1 MAEGLAFRPIPVTDI
16 NKMMNTVLLPTA
28 YLAPVSYYSALY
40 RADEAYIEI
49 WEHYVKQ
56 TIRNRCQIAGPD
68 GMIPLSIPV
77 VKANKPGQPIC
88 ETRISDHGNWRH
100 LHWRALQSAY
110 GNSPFFEY
118 YEDDFRRFYQPDWE
132 FLTDYNRDLMTL
144 VCELLDI
151 TPRINNTE
159 KFQAVPLMDFQ
170 GVAPRPYYQVFSA
183 RHGFIP
189 DLSIVDLLFNMGP
202 ESVLYL

>member
-1 MAEGLAFRPIPVTDI
+1 MAFPPILSAAMKKETL
-16 NKMMNTVLLPTA
+16 LLPTA
-28 YLAPVSYYSALY
+28 YLAPVWYYSALY
-40 RADEAYIEI
+40 RAGGACTEV

-56 TIRNRCQIAGPD
+56 TIRNRCCIAGPE
-68 GMIPLSIPV
+68 GTIPLSVPV
-77 VKANKPGQPIC
+77 VKASRPGQPIC

-132 FLTDYNRDLMTL
+132 FLVDYNRDLQTL
-144 VCELLDI
+144 VCQLLDI
-151 TPRINNTE
+151 EPEMTE
-159 KFQAVPLMDFQ
+159 TSAFRAVPRLEAEDFQ
-170 GVAPRPYYQVFSA
+170 PRTYYQVFSA

-189 DLSIVDLLFNMGP
+189 HLSIVDLLFNMGP

>member
-1 MAEGLAFRPIPVTDI
+1 MENTNTCTRLESYLHSI
-16 NKMMNTVLLPTA
+16 NKLIKEC
-28 YLAPVSYYSALY
+28 YLDMANIRSFGRYLVGTQVKASYLERELGSMTYIKEQWALY
-40 RADEAYIEI
+40 YEYEEPFR
-49 WEHYVKQ
+49 
-56 TIRNRCQIAGPD
+56 
-68 GMIPLSIPV
+68 LSM
-77 VKANKPGQPIC
+77 ARGC
-88 ETRISDHGNWRH
+88 LMTSTRS
-100 LHWRALQSAY
+100 
-110 GNSPFFEY
+110 FFEY

-151 TPRINNTE
+151 TPQINNTE

>member
-1 MAEGLAFRPIPVTDI
+1 MKTI
-16 NKMMNTVLLPTA
+16 LLPTA
-28 YLAPVSYYSALY
+28 YLAPVSYYTALN
-40 RADEAYIEI
+40 RADEACIEV

-56 TIRNRCQIAGPD
+56 TVRNRCVIAGPD

-77 VKANKPGQPIC
+77 VKPKPGQPIR
-88 ETRISDHGNWRH
+88 EIRISDHGNWRH

-118 YEDDFRRFYQPDWE
+118 YEDDFRPFYQPNWE
-132 FLTDYNRDLMTL
+132 FLVDYNRDLMKM
-144 VCELLDI
+144 VCQLLDI
-151 TPRINNTE
+151 EPKVGETQCFQTVPSLSFPDFNPRS
-159 KFQAVPLMDFQ
+159 
-170 GVAPRPYYQVFSA
+170 YYQVFAA

-189 DLSIVDLLFNMGP
+189 DLSVVDLLFNMGP

>member
-1 MAEGLAFRPIPVTDI
+1 
-16 NKMMNTVLLPTA
+16 MMNTVLLPTA

-56 TIRNRCQIAGPD
+56 TIRNRCLIAGPD

-144 VCELLDI
+144 VFELLDI